1 MGRATT
7 WETGHLSLPLDGY
20 ASQHGEVFAR
30 FLNTGEAP
38 MNLTLS
44 ALTGHSGAGDNHLNL
59 AVWDTA
65 TQ

>member
-44 ALTGHSGAGDNHLNL
+44 ALTGHWSAPAPTL
-59 AVWDTA
+59 
-65 TQ
+65 